1 MAEPELVK
9 SRVTGAKVGSRGRKE
24 IGSRERLSVLGSREQ
39 PVFTIFH
46 PRRVLNERW
55 FLRQW
60 EVHPLEVHV
69 RGGTEDLQGHPNSGL
84 PGTTVEL
91 IITWTKTNKK
101 NGQNKGT
108 KGQTQRTLVEGLFDE
123 QEKSL
128 RRRSPRSDSDQSH
141 YRIPHSPTHLPL
153 HSPTQDRGLGD

>member
-55 FLRQW
+55 FLR
-60 EVHPLEVHV
+60 
-69 RGGTEDLQGHPNSGL
+69 
-84 PGTTVEL
+84 
-91 IITWTKTNKK
+91 
-101 NGQNKGT
+101 
-108 KGQTQRTLVEGLFDE
+108 
-123 QEKSL
+123 
-128 RRRSPRSDSDQSH
+128 
-141 YRIPHSPTHLPL
+141 
-153 HSPTQDRGLGD
+153 